1 MKAKIIALEGINGAG
16 KSTMVPVVSQTLKE
30 LGIDHICTSEPKG
43 TDLGQQLVKLIHAN
57 KPLPITELLLMVA
70 TRYEHYYS
78 VIKPALNK
86 GLWVVTDRYDW
97 STEVY
102 QGIGKGL
109 LGQVW
114 QFEEGAHLDQITA
127 DFYLLFDVSPECGLC
142 RAQMR
147 DNGNIQ
153 LAELDLALLAK
164 YYRRLTLYTHRSRSI
179 VINAVIN
186 AERDCDAVAEQVAAA
201 MRAFVEGSK

>member
-43 TDLGQQLVKLIHAN
+43 TELGQQLVKLIHAN

-70 TRYEHYYS
+70 TRSEHYYS
-78 VIKPALNK
+78 VVKPALDK

-109 LGQVW
+109 SLATVAV
-114 QFEEGAHLDQITA
+114 EKSARVAHKYA
-127 DFYLLFDVSPECGLC
+127 NYYLLLDVSPECGLW
-142 RAQMR
+142 RAKMR
-147 DNGNIQ
+147 DNDQRSNLN
-153 LAELDLALLAK
+153 LARLASHYRSLAINF
-164 YYRRLTLYTHRSRSI
+164 YRSRST
-179 VINAVIN
+179 VIN
-186 AERDCDAVAEQVAAA
+186 AELDCDAVAEQVAVAV
-201 MRAFVEGSK
+201 RAFVKGG

>member
-43 TDLGQQLVKLIHAN
+43 TELGQQLVKLIHAN

-70 TRYEHYYS
+70 TRSEHYYS
-78 VIKPALNK
+78 VVKPALDK

-109 LGQVW
+109 SLVAV
-114 QFEEGAHLDQITA
+114 EKSARVSHKYA
-127 DFYLLFDVSPECGLC
+127 NYYLLLDVSPECGLW
-142 RAQMR
+142 RAKMR
-147 DNGNIQ
+147 DNDQRSNLN
-153 LAELDLALLAK
+153 LARLASHYRSLAINF
-164 YYRRLTLYTHRSRSI
+164 YRSRST
-179 VINAVIN
+179 VIN
-186 AERDCDAVAEQVAAA
+186 AELDCDAVAEQVAVAV
-201 MRAFVEGSK
+201 RAFVKGG